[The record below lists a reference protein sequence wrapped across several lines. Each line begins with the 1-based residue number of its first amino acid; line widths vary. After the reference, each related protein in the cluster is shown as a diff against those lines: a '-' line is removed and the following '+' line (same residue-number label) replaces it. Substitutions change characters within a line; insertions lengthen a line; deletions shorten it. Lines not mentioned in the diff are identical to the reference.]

1 MLILI
6 ILIAIIFVI
15 SVYLYSLFRLQDFH
29 TKKADI
35 SYFRNPKK
43 VLGKTN
49 ILFIHP
55 HPDDETMGSGGLI
68 KKLSRNPGF
77 NVHVVSLTKGE
88 KGKELVNVSDEELA
102 QIRTNEFIKAVSILG
117 VQKFELWNYPDGGIS
132 EEKNNVKEKLMEYI
146 KANSIDTIVT
156 YERTGIY
163 GHKDHVTLSK
173 IVYEISRE
181 NRFLRVLYSTIAPR
195 VEKLYNF
202 PKHIVGLELTK
213 STLCERPEIR
223 INKLP
228 NIYSQ
233 YRAAKSHKSQKLNHI
248 MPLWLALL
256 LQPYEYYTTVYEG
269 TTKY

>member
-6 ILIAIIFVI
+6 ILITIIFAI
-15 SVYLYSLFRLQDFH
+15 SVYLYSLYRFQDFH
-29 TKKADI
+29 TKNENTDF
-35 SYFRNPKK
+35 FRNPKK

-68 KKLSRNPGF
+68 RKLSRHHGF

-88 KGKELVNVSDEELA
+88 KGKELMQVSDDELA

-117 VQKFELWNYPDGGIS
+117 VQKFEVWSYPDGGVS
-132 EEKNNVKEKLMEYI
+132 EERKSVKEKLLEYI
-146 KANSIDTIVT
+146 KTNSIDTIVT

-163 GHKDHVTLSK
+163 GHKDHVALSK
-173 IVYEISRE
+173 IVYEISKE
-181 NRFLRVLYSTIAPR
+181 NRNLRVLYSTIAPR

-213 STLCERPEIR
+213 TSLCERPEIR

-233 YRAAKSHKSQKLNHI
+233 YKAAKSHKSQKLNHI